1 MDGFEMTNRVVGK
14 YALGICDRS
23 GLTYKLK
30 DLYRQTVDG
39 KDSGLR
45 VSLSMLDED
54 QPQNFLGE
62 FPINDPQTL
71 PFTRTDTNVVEQRK
85 IAWNWNPVGDNNG
98 LAALYGIS
106 RIFVR
111 ILLARRRVQIPIS
124 ASRQTFWRLIR
135 WRW

>member
-1 MDGFEMTNRVVGK
+1 MTNRTVGK

-30 DLYRQTVDG
+30 DLYQQVVAG

-45 VSLSMLDED
+45 VSLSMLA
-54 QPQNFLGE
+54 QAPPQNFLGE

-71 PFTRTDTNVVEQRK
+71 PFTRTDTNVLSQRR

-98 LAALYGIS
+98 LSALYGFS
-106 RIFVR
+106 
-111 ILLARRRVQIPIS
+111 S
-124 ASRQTFWRLIR
+124 QTSTQAIGEVGTVTVSVS
-135 WRW
+135 

>member
-1 MDGFEMTNRVVGK
+1 MSNRTVGK

-23 GLTYKLK
+23 GLTFKLK
-30 DLYRQTVDG
+30 DLYPQIVDG

-45 VSLSMLDED
+45 VSRSMLDED

-62 FPINDPQTL
+62 FPINDPQSL

-98 LAALYGIS
+98 LSALYGFSTQTSTQAAGGVGTVTVSIS
-106 RIFVR
+106 
-111 ILLARRRVQIPIS
+111 
-124 ASRQTFWRLIR
+124 
-135 WRW
+135 